1 MAAESENV
9 EATQQAGK
17 KIDFLIRNH
26 LEYKRN
32 RKAGMFAWNLYD
44 SISCPLPLS
53 LSLSLSAPLALCLF
67 FTLSPYSG
75 FVVGEL
81 RKSAAAKYIWTT

>member
-44 SISCPLPLS
+44 SISCSLPLS
-53 LSLSLSAPLALCLF
+53 LSLSLRTSRSVSLFYSLPLLWVCRWRA
-67 FTLSPYSG
+67 
-75 FVVGEL
+75 
-81 RKSAAAKYIWTT
+81 